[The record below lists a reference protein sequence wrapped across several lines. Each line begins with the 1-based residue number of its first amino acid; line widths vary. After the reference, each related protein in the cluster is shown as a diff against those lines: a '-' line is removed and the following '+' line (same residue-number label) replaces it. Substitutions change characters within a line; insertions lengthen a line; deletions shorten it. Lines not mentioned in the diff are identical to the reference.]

1 MAQAQKTVWL
11 EPEEQHDSTPRVQS
25 RRQRRQASPFW
36 QSPFLAIGIMAI
48 AVGFLVAYI
57 SSYARIARYE
67 FMRQE
72 RVAELRQVQDDCA
85 RLKLEIANLESAARV
100 AQVAK
105 TQDLAYPS
113 ADRVH
118 YIHVASIPSAQTATP
133 SPSEVGQRSW
143 FARAGHAMVARM
155 SSAFHQIGHEAP
167 AYAQE

>member
-1 MAQAQKTVWL
+1 MAQALKTVWL
-11 EPEEQHDSTPRVQS
+11 EPEEQHDSTPRVRS
-25 RRQRRQASPFW
+25 RRQRRQASSFW
-36 QSPFLAIGIMAI
+36 QSPFLAIGAMAVV
-48 AVGFLVAYI
+48 VGFLVAYI

-105 TQDLAYPS
+105 TQNLEYPN
-113 ADRVH
+113 AERVH
-118 YIHVASIPSAQTATP
+118 YIHVASVPATHTATQ
-133 SPSEVGQRSW
+133 SPPEVGQRSW
-143 FARAGHAMVARM
+143 LARAGHSMVARL
-155 SSAFHQIGHEAP
+155 SAAFRQAP